1 MSQAPEKP
9 LYMMEFPPFDAW
21 RGIPDELRPPKDI
34 EEVIKRSIT
43 EIKEKH
49 KAKLVKD
56 SLESLRLGQRFSAQE
71 NIRHNPM
78 ANIYD
83 LRGLELMTQS

>member
-1 MSQAPEKP
+1 MSQVPEKL
-9 LYMMEFPPFDAW
+9 LYMMEFPPFNAW
-21 RGIPDELRPPKDI
+21 RGIPDELRPPRDFD
-34 EEVIKRSIT
+34 ELIKRSIT

-56 SLESLRLGQRFSAQE
+56 SHELLRLGQRFSAQE
-71 NIRHNPM
+71 NIRHNPT

-83 LRGLELMTQS
+83 LRGRVLMTQS